1 METAARGI
9 IERTHAEEVLEL
21 PKVLNILS
29 DYCQTEPAKSLALA
43 IAPRKSLDDVEYELN
58 RIDEVRSFSDVPQ
71 FFVPFE
77 PGSLRTSSA
86 VQSCLSIDNICSVK
100 LFLIHVGTL
109 KEKFKKTS
117 IYKYFDG
124 VGEYRDVIDKIEHMI
139 DQSNQIKDDAT
150 PALYKIRQ
158 RKKTVNNMIGETLR
172 RILAERSNMFSDQN
186 IVSRNGRYV
195 LPVKNNFKKD
205 MSGIV
210 HSYSN
215 SGETIFIEPI
225 EITDLSAELVDL
237 ESREAKEIELILQM
251 LTAIINE
258 RLEDIEADIKR
269 VVDLDLLFGKA
280 IYARE
285 SNSVR
290 PEFSNRLNIV
300 DGYHPVLKR
309 IKNDA
314 VALNL
319 IMDGDKR
326 VLLISGP
333 NAGGKTVVLKTAGLL
348 VLMAKCGMF
357 IPAAEGS
364 AMPFFDEVY
373 ADIGDEQ
380 SLESDLSTFAGH
392 IKQINAALRSS
403 KASCLV
409 LLDELMNQTSVEEGS
424 ALAQAILDDLASRN
438 RFVIATT
445 HNENLK
451 IYVSQQNNM
460 LNAGM
465 EYTDHPTYRLITGIP
480 QPSNAIKLA
489 GSMGVDPAIIK
500 KAISYMD
507 KEKVSLN
514 TIFEDLS
521 SKLQAIDEER
531 KTLARLTAEY
541 DSKLTELKTRKKKEI
556 DDFKE
561 QHKKEMIQA
570 KRTVERLIKA
580 LKKEGPKKDTVQKAN
595 EFFEKN
601 VVEEK
606 HEPYVPEIGELVR
619 IHGLQRAGQVIA
631 ERQGKFKISLD
642 NMFFWAVPAEIE
654 KLGPADS
661 EKTKNKKMP

>member
-1 METAARGI
+1 MS
-9 IERTHAEEVLEL
+9 VL
-21 PKVLNILS
+21 
-29 DYCQTEPAKSLALA
+29 
-43 IAPRKSLDDVEYELN
+43 
-58 RIDEVRSFSDVPQ
+58 
-71 FFVPFE
+71 
-77 PGSLRTSSA
+77 
-86 VQSCLSIDNICSVK
+86 
-100 LFLIHVGTL
+100 
-109 KEKFKKTS
+109 
-117 IYKYFDG
+117 
-124 VGEYRDVIDKIEHMI
+124 I

-186 IVSRNGRYV
+186 IVTRNGRYV

-290 PEFSNRLNIV
+290 PEFSNRLKIV
-300 DGYHPVLKR
+300 NGYHPVLKR

-348 VLMAKCGMF
+348 VLMAKCGMC

-364 AMPFFDEVY
+364 AMPFFDELY

-424 ALAQAILDDLASRN
+424 ALAQAILDDLAARN
-438 RFVIATT
+438 QFVIATT

-500 KAISYMD
+500 KALSYMD

-514 TIFEDLS
+514 TMFEDLS

-531 KTLARLTAEY
+531 RKLAQLTAEY
-541 DSKLTELKTRKKKEI
+541 DSKLAELKTRKKKEI

-580 LKKEGPKKDTVQKAN
+580 LKKDGPKKDTVQKAK

-606 HEPYVPEIGELVR
+606 HEPYVPKVGELVR

-631 ERQGKFKISLD
+631 ERQGKFKIGLD
-642 NMFFWAVPAEIE
+642 NMFFWVEPAEIE
-654 KLGPADS
+654 KLEPADGD
-661 EKTKNKKMP
+661 KIKNKKGP

>member
-9 IERTHAEEVLEL
+9 IERSHAEEVLEL

-29 DYCQTEPAKSLALA
+29 EYCQTEPAKSLALA
-43 IAPRKSLDDVEYELN
+43 IAPKKSLEDVENELN
-58 RIDEVRSFSDVPQ
+58 RIDEIRNFSDVPQ

-77 PGSLRTSSA
+77 PGSLRTSLA

-100 LFLIHVGTL
+100 LFLIHIGTL

-124 VGEYRDVIDKIEHMI
+124 VGEYRDIIDKIERMI

-150 PALYKIRQ
+150 PTLYKIRQ
-158 RKKTVNNMIGETLR
+158 RKKTVNNLIGETLR
-172 RILAERSNMFSDQN
+172 HILAERSNMFSDQN
-186 IVSRNGRYV
+186 IVTRNGRFV
-195 LPVKNNFKKD
+195 LPVKNNFKKN

-258 RLEDIEADIKR
+258 RLEDIENDIKR
-269 VVDLDLLFGKA
+269 IVDLDLLFGKA
-280 IYARE
+280 VYARE

-309 IKNDA
+309 IKSDV
-314 VALNL
+314 VALSL
-319 IMDGDKR
+319 IMDGDNR

-357 IPAAEGS
+357 IPVAEGT

-392 IKQINAALRSS
+392 IKQINAALHCT

-451 IYVSQQNNM
+451 IYVGQQKNM

-489 GSMGVDPAIIK
+489 GSMGVDPMIIK

-514 TIFEDLS
+514 TMFEDLS
-521 SKLQAIDEER
+521 SKLKAIDEER
-531 KTLARLTAEY
+531 QALARLTAEY
-541 DSKLTELKTRKKKEI
+541 DSKLSELKTRKKKEI

-580 LKKEGPKKDTVQKAN
+580 LKKEGPKKDTVQKAK

-606 HEPYVPEIGELVR
+606 HEPYVPKVGELVR
-619 IHGLQRAGQVIA
+619 IHGLERAGQVIS

-642 NMFFWAVPAEIE
+642 SMFFWVEPAEIE
-654 KLGPADS
+654 KLESTDG
-661 EKTKNKKMP
+661 EKIKTKRKL